1 MPAFRALE
9 ESIGG
14 LREAS
19 RGTDVANFFCPI
31 EPRAKTAQEAP
42 APDSLAALARENHGD
57 LAEKGIAEVV
67 LLVLPLVSFMCALLR
82 GDGVGAYMSRPRI
95 HPFA

>member
-57 LAEKGIAEVV
+57 LAEKGMSPYITPRGRSGAVRLTAAPMPVMPSPASVAEQ
-67 LLVLPLVSFMCALLR
+67 
-82 GDGVGAYMSRPRI
+82 DY
-95 HPFA
+95 